1 MTSTLPTAQAQ
12 HAQVPPRDL
21 RQLGGLLGPAQVLRH
36 QRAIPLRRTGTSS
49 LSLPQADR
57 ADVREHTQVS
67 HPSTTP
73 TAIQLKIV
81 TEESVDYDSEET
93 HRKRDEDEKR
103 SMV

>member
-1 MTSTLPTAQAQ
+1 MTSSTAQAQ

-21 RQLGGLLGPAQVLRH
+21 RQLGGLLSPTQVLQYH
-36 QRAIPLRRTGTSS
+36 RAIPLWCAGTSS
-49 LSLPQADR
+49 LLLPQQPEDR
-57 ADVREHTQVS
+57 ANARAHIQVS

-93 HRKRDEDEKR
+93 HRKRDEDEKG